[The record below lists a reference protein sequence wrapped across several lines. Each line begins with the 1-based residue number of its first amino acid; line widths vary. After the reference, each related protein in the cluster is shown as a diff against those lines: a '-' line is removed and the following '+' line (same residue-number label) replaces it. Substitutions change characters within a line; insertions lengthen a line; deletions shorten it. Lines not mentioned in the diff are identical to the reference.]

1 MSIYIQKLLE
11 ARAASRELRSTKG
24 TEESP
29 ITGKETRFVPTAKQ
43 EAGLSDKA
51 KRKLASHR
59 RRLAARTQDVASDA
73 EQYTAQFKKGSSMK
87 ESVYARIGR
96 NYINEYAFIP
106 ALAAIGRGALVAGRA
121 VGGAALRAGKE
132 AAKAGV
138 KAVKQTAKVTK
149 PFLMGD
155 PKTGKGG
162 YFNVASAKLSDKD
175 TGLKASLDRTRAEI
189 ADKRNKRQQQLD
201 RQALEQERQAMVKP
215 SMQSESKKFKHP
227 LTAKFLSYRQGKQTE
242 KASKELERTNK
253 KPTKFDKKVNKL
265 MGKKKY
271 SDQTPA
277 DMWREIHGNAKKGVE
292 KYKAKRDAQLK
303 KDEEGD

>member
-24 TEESP
+24 SEHSS

-59 RRLAARTQDVASDA
+59 RRLAARTQDIASSA
-73 EQYTAQFKKGSSMK
+73 EHYTAQFKKGSSMK
-87 ESVYARIGR
+87 ESVYLRIGK
-96 NYINEYAFIP
+96 NYINEGVFAAVLP
-106 ALAAIGRGALVAGRA
+106 ALAAVGRGALAAGQAVGRA
-121 VGGAALRAGKE
+121 GLK

-138 KAVKQTAKVTK
+138 KATKATAKAAK
-149 PFLMGD
+149 PFFTGD
-155 PKTGKGG
+155 LKTGRGG
-162 YFNVASAKLSDKD
+162 YFKVAGAQLSNKD
-175 TGLKASLDRTRAEI
+175 TGLKASLEKTRAEM
-189 ADKRNKRQQQLD
+189 AEKRKEKQYQLD
-201 RQALEQERQAMVKP
+201 RQAQEQERLATIKP

-227 LTAKFLSYRQGKQTE
+227 LTAKFLAYRKGKQTE
-242 KASKELERTNK
+242 KASKELERTTK

-271 SDQTPA
+271 SDETPA
-277 DMWREIHGNAKKGVE
+277 QMWREIHGNAKKGVE
-292 KYKAKRDAQLK
+292 EYKAKRDAQLK